1 MINQST
7 INLALVLSLAVWTIM
22 SGLLALQ
29 TIWVFAQGNLSQII
43 NQTGNQTGNQSGNH
57 SGNNQSGNQT
67 GNQSLSP
74 AIPGQQ
80 GGTPPTP

>member
-7 INLALVLSLAVWTIM
+7 INQALVLSLAVWTIM
-22 SGLLALQ
+22 SGLLAMQ

-43 NQTGNQTGNQSGNH
+43 NQTGNQTGNQS
-57 SGNNQSGNQT
+57 
-67 GNQSLSP
+67 LSP

-80 GGTPPTP
+80 GGTPSTP